1 MFFPFH
7 WEGGALCPVKW
18 DYLPQALLFL
28 TVWEIGRYYRIS
40 RLFMKLQGC
49 LLFPE
54 SSKLSPCLF
63 GVGKVMHYHFSLLG
77 FLASVLPITFFFLAA
92 PCIFQYDHGS
102 LWIKPGSWQWRH
114 WALTTG
120 CCSVAKSCATLRD
133 PMDCSTSGFPVLHY
147 PWEFAQTH
155 VHWVHDASQP
165 SHPLNEDQLQNC
177 QGIPRNCF

>member
-1 MFFPFH
+1 MQCTFQNDSPTAGPVLVNSEAKQGPVNNPDRKRLSGRGLGPRKAELQSSASTVYREMFFPFD
-7 WEGGALCPVKW
+7 WEGGALCPIKW

-77 FLASVLPITFFFLAA
+77 FLASVLPITFFFWLHHAS
-92 PCIFQYDHGS
+92 FSMTMDHCGS
-102 LWIKPGSWQWRH
+102 SLGPDS
-114 WALTTG
+114 
-120 CCSVAKSCATLRD
+120 
-133 PMDCSTSGFPVLHY
+133 
-147 PWEFAQTH
+147 
-155 VHWVHDASQP
+155 
-165 SHPLNEDQLQNC
+165 
-177 QGIPRNCF
+177 